1 MLISNLCHYSD
12 ANIVANG
19 KIVFLVSPS
28 KKVIKLNNPL
38 IKITDERRMVL
49 PMCNFLECN

>member
-19 KIVFLVSPS
+19 KIVSLVSPG

-38 IKITDERRMVL
+38 IKIIDDRRVVM